1 MDLQSDRAGAR
12 AHDVDHLARAT
23 GVSGRA
29 VAGGSAVGFS
39 AGWNIADV
47 GAVADELAA
56 VYGVSLGV
64 IGLFTAVL
72 FLVHMLMQLPAGRL
86 SDRLGPGRVC
96 AAGLAV
102 MALGNAIACV
112 APEPALALGARALLG
127 VGTALGFIGGS
138 DFVRASGGSP
148 FAQGLYGGLA
158 TAGGGVALAVV
169 PAVEPSLGWRAPYAT
184 AIVVA
189 VAAAAMLLAA
199 PRVPR
204 VTRGASDRTPVRA
217 LVRDGRLLRL
227 GAVFAAS
234 FGLSVVIANWVVT
247 LLERESALSS
257 EAAGAIG
264 ALTLVL
270 GVVSRPLGGW
280 ILDRRPD
287 RVRAA
292 IVLAALAGA
301 AGTLALTAGSTALAV
316 AGALVVGL
324 VAGISF
330 APAFTGAAAL
340 YPESPA
346 TAIGFV
352 NASGA
357 ATILAGTALAGAA
370 FAAGAGVWS
379 FAVLAVL
386 WAASALVTPA
396 WRSPAG

>member
-1 MDLQSDRAGAR
+1 
-12 AHDVDHLARAT
+12 
-23 GVSGRA
+23 VSGRA

-39 AGWNIADV
+39 AGWNIADT
-47 GAVADELAA
+47 GAVAESLADA
-56 VYGVSLGV
+56 YGTSLGV
-64 IGLFTAVL
+64 VGLFTAVL

-102 MALGNAIACV
+102 MALGNALACL

-138 DFVRASGGSP
+138 DFIRASGGSP

-169 PAVEPSLGWRAPYAT
+169 PSVEPSLGWRAPYLT
-184 AIVVA
+184 AIAVA
-189 VAAAAMLLAA
+189 VVAAAMLLAA
-199 PRVPR
+199 PRATR
-204 VTRGASDRTPVRA
+204 VTRAASDRTPVLA
-217 LVRDGRLLRL
+217 LARDHRLLRL
-227 GAVFAAS
+227 AAVFAAS

-247 LLERESALSS
+247 LLERESGLSS
-257 EAAGAIG
+257 EAAGAVG
-264 ALTLVL
+264 SLTLVL

-280 ILDRRPD
+280 ILDRRPA

-292 IVLAALAGA
+292 IVLAALVGA
-301 AGTLALTAGSTALAV
+301 AGTLALTAGSAGVAV

-340 YPESPA
+340 YPRSPA

-357 ATILAGTALAGAA
+357 ATILAGTALAGLA
-370 FAAGAGVWS
+370 FAADAGVWS

>member
-1 MDLQSDRAGAR
+1 M
-12 AHDVDHLARAT
+12 
-23 GVSGRA
+23 SGRA

-39 AGWNIADV
+39 AGWNIADT
-47 GAVADELAA
+47 GAVADALADA
-56 VYGVSLGV
+56 YGTSLGV
-64 IGLFTAVL
+64 VGLFTAVL

-102 MALGNAIACV
+102 MAAGNAVACI

-138 DFVRASGGSP
+138 DFVRASGGSS

-158 TAGGGVALAVV
+158 TAGGGVAIAVV
-169 PAVEPSLGWRAPYAT
+169 PAVESSLGWRAPYVT
-184 AIVVA
+184 AIAVA
-189 VAAAAMLLAA
+189 VLAAAMLVAA
-199 PRVPR
+199 PWPARVAR
-204 VTRGASDRTPVRA
+204 VASDRAPLPV
-217 LVRDGRLLRL
+217 LVRDGRLVRL
-227 GAVFAAS
+227 AVVFAAS

-247 LLERESALSS
+247 LLERESGLSS

-264 ALTLVL
+264 SLTLVL

-280 ILDRRPD
+280 ILDRHRSH
-287 RVRAA
+287 VRAA
-292 IVLAALAGA
+292 IVVAAVVGA
-301 AGTLALTAGSTALAV
+301 SGTLALTAGSTGLAV

-340 YPESPA
+340 YPASPA

-357 ATILAGTALAGAA
+357 ATILAGTALAGVA
-370 FAAGAGVWS
+370 FAADAGVWS
-379 FAVLAVL
+379 FVVLAAL

-396 WRSPAG
+396 WRSPEG

>member
-1 MDLQSDRAGAR
+1 
-12 AHDVDHLARAT
+12 
-23 GVSGRA
+23 
-29 VAGGSAVGFS
+29 
-39 AGWNIADV
+39 
-47 GAVADELAA
+47 
-56 VYGVSLGV
+56 
-64 IGLFTAVL
+64 
-72 FLVHMLMQLPAGRL
+72 MLMQLPAGRL

-169 PAVEPSLGWRAPYAT
+169 PAVEPSLGWRAPYGT

-346 TAIGFV
+346 TAIGLV

-357 ATILAGTALAGAA
+357 ATILAGTALAGVA
-370 FAAGAGVWS
+370 FAAGAGVCS

>member
-1 MDLQSDRAGAR
+1 
-12 AHDVDHLARAT
+12 
-23 GVSGRA
+23 
-29 VAGGSAVGFS
+29 
-39 AGWNIADV
+39 
-47 GAVADELAA
+47 
-56 VYGVSLGV
+56 
-64 IGLFTAVL
+64 VL

-86 SDRLGPGRVC
+86 SDRFGPARVC

-102 MALGNAIACV
+102 MAVGNALACL

-184 AIVVA
+184 AIAVA
-189 VAAAAMLLAA
+189 VAAAAMLVAA
-199 PRVPR
+199 PRPAR
-204 VTRGASDRTPVRA
+204 ITRAASDRTPVRMLA
-217 LVRDGRLLRL
+217 RDGRLVRL
-227 GAVFAAS
+227 AAVFAAS

-247 LLERESALSS
+247 MLERESALSS

-264 ALTLVL
+264 SLTLVL

-280 ILDRRPD
+280 VLHRRPE

-292 IVLAALAGA
+292 IVLAALVGA
-301 AGTLALTAGSTALAV
+301 AGTLALTTGSAALAV
-316 AGALVVGL
+316 VGALVVGL

-340 YPESPA
+340 YPRSPA

-357 ATILAGTALAGAA
+357 GTILAGTALAGVA
-370 FAAGAGVWS
+370 FAADAGVWS
-379 FAVLAVL
+379 FVVLAGL
-386 WAASALVTPA
+386 WAASAALTPA

>member
-1 MDLQSDRAGAR
+1 MRA
-12 AHDVDHLARAT
+12 
-23 GVSGRA
+23 RA

-39 AGWNIADV
+39 AGWNIADT
-47 GAVADELAA
+47 GAVAEDLADA
-56 VYGVSLGV
+56 YATSLGV

-72 FLVHMLMQLPAGRL
+72 FLVHLVMQLPAGRL
-86 SDRLGPGRVC
+86 SDRFGPARVC

-102 MALGNAIACV
+102 MAAGNAIASL
-112 APEPALALGARALLG
+112 AAEPALAIGARALLG

-138 DFVRASGGSP
+138 DFVRASRGSP

-169 PAVEPSLGWRAPYAT
+169 PVLEPTLGWRTPYVT
-184 AIVVA
+184 AVA
-189 VAAAAMLLAA
+189 VAALAAAMLAAA
-199 PRVPR
+199 PHPEHVQRRSGDRAPLRV
-204 VTRGASDRTPVRA
+204 
-217 LVRDGRLLRL
+217 LVRDRALLRL
-227 GAVFAAS
+227 AAVFAAS

-257 EAAGAIG
+257 EAAGLIG
-264 ALTLVL
+264 SLTLVL

-280 ILDRRPD
+280 ILDRHPA

-292 IVLAALAGA
+292 IVSAALLGA
-301 AGTLALTAGSTALAV
+301 AGTLALTAGSPALAV
-316 AGALVVGL
+316 VGALVVGL

-330 APAFTGAAAL
+330 APAFTGAATL
-340 YPESPA
+340 HPGSPA

-352 NASGA
+352 NGA
-357 ATILAGTALAGAA
+357 GALTILVGTALAGLA
-370 FAAGAGVWS
+370 FAADVGVWS

-396 WRSPAG
+396 SRSPRG